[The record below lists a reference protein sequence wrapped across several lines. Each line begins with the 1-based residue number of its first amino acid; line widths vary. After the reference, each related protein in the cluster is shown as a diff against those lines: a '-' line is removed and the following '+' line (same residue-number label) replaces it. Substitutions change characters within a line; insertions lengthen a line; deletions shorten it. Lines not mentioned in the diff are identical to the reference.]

1 MDQDILEEKKFS
13 LDSRRWRHRRK
24 MAYIALITGVL
35 ICLAAMGVVCFG
47 SIERVKALSEFG
59 AVFLGILGFL
69 GGIVMAYIGTALVS
83 DVKLWK

>member
-1 MDQDILEEKKFS
+1 MEEDILEEKKFN
-13 LDSRRWRHRRK
+13 LESRRWKNRRK
-24 MAYIALITGVL
+24 MAYIALITGV
-35 ICLAAMGVVCFG
+35 IVCLSAMGVVCFG
-47 SIERVKALSEFG
+47 SIERVTALSEFG

>member
-1 MDQDILEEKKFS
+1 
-13 LDSRRWRHRRK
+13 
-24 MAYIALITGVL
+24 
-35 ICLAAMGVVCFG
+35 MGVVCFG

>member
-1 MDQDILEEKKFS
+1 
-13 LDSRRWRHRRK
+13 
-24 MAYIALITGVL
+24 
-35 ICLAAMGVVCFG
+35 VVGFG
-47 SIERVKALSEFG
+47 SIERVTALSEFG